1 MLTNFHLATLAQVAV
16 SGLALGSL
24 YAIALLG
31 VLIVF
36 QVSKSINFAYGQ
48 IGMVAAF
55 GSFFLYTTAH
65 LPVWLAVGLGVAAA
79 VALSA
84 LTDFLIIRRIAHR
97 QGLDFV
103 VTLGELLLLTSLAE
117 LLLGTSAQSYLPLLS
132 DVSWRVGGV
141 FINANDLLA
150 VALGIAC
157 IGAGAFVL
165 RHTTLGI
172 SLRAAAEDPAIAQS
186 VGISVPALR
195 TATWAVSGLL
205 VAVAGMMFAS
215 RLSVSSFY
223 MTPIIINVF
232 VAGMIGGLERFW
244 PPIAAAFF
252 IAVYQAVINYLFG
265 EAGGVPALFLLVI
278 AALSLIPKRFLD
290 ERREA
295 RA

>member
-150 VALGIAC
+150 VTLGIFC

-232 VAGMIGGLERFW
+232 IAGMIGGLERFW

>member
-1 MLTNFHLATLAQVAV
+1 MFASFHLATLAQVAL

-24 YAIALLG
+24 YAVALLG

-36 QVSKSINFAYGQ
+36 QVSKNINFAYGQ
-48 IGMVAAF
+48 IGMAAAF
-55 GSFFLYTTAH
+55 GSYYLYAVAH
-65 LPVWLAVGLGVAAA
+65 LPVWLAMLLGLVVA

-84 LTDFLIIRRIAHR
+84 LTDFFIIRRISHR

-132 DVSWRVGGV
+132 DISWTYAGV

-150 VALGIAC
+150 IGLGVVC
-157 IGAGAFVL
+157 VGAGAFVL
-165 RHTTLGI
+165 TRTTLGI

-195 TATWAVSGLL
+195 TGTWAVAGLL
-205 VAVAGMMFAS
+205 VGIAGMMFAS

-223 MTPIIINVF
+223 MTPLIINVF
-232 VAGMIGGLERFW
+232 IAGMIGGLERFW

-252 IAVYQAVINYLFG
+252 IALYQAIINYLFG

-278 AALSLIPKRFLD
+278 GALSLIPKRFLD
-290 ERREA
+290 ERFEA

>member
-205 VAVAGMMFAS
+205 IAVAAMMFAS

-232 VAGMIGGLERFW
+232 IAGMIGGLERFW

>member
-1 MLTNFHLATLAQVAV
+1 MLANVHLATLAQVAL
-16 SGLALGSL
+16 SGLAQGSL

-31 VLIVF
+31 VLIVY
-36 QVSKSINFAYGQ
+36 QVSKNINFAYGQ

-55 GSFFLYTTAH
+55 GSFYLYTAAH
-65 LPVWLAVGLGVAAA
+65 LPVWFAMGFGVATA

-84 LTDFLIIRRIAHR
+84 ATDFLIIRRIAHR

-117 LLLGTSAQSYLPLLS
+117 LLLGTSAQSYLLLLS
-132 DVSWRVGGV
+132 DVSWTVGGV

-150 VALGIAC
+150 VALGIVSV
-157 IGAGAFVL
+157 GAAAFVL
-165 RHTTLGI
+165 THTTLGI

-186 VGISVPALR
+186 AGISVPALR

-205 VAVAGMMFAS
+205 VAVAAMMFAS
-215 RLSVSSFY
+215 WLSVSSFY

-232 VAGMIGGLERFW
+232 IAGMIGELDRFW

-252 IAVYQAVINYLFG
+252 IAVYQAIINYLFG

>member
-65 LPVWLAVGLGVAAA
+65 LPVWLAVGLGAAAA

-172 SLRAAAEDPAIAQS
+172 SLRATAEDPAIAQS

-232 VAGMIGGLERFW
+232 IAGMIGGLERFW

>member
-1 MLTNFHLATLAQVAV
+1 MPANLHLATLAQVAV

-36 QVSKSINFAYGQ
+36 QVSKNINFAYGQ

-55 GSFFLYTTAH
+55 GSFFLYTTIH
-65 LPVWLAVGLGVAAA
+65 LPVWLAMGLGVAAA
-79 VALSA
+79 IALSA
-84 LTDFLIIRRIAHR
+84 LTDFVIIRRVAHR

-103 VTLGELLLLTSLAE
+103 VTLGVLLLLTSLAE

-150 VALGIAC
+150 VALGIVC
-157 IGAGAFVL
+157 VGAGAFVL
-165 RHTTLGI
+165 THTTLGI

-195 TATWAVSGLL
+195 TATWAVSGFL
-205 VAVAGMMFAS
+205 VAIAGMMFAS

-223 MTPIIINVF
+223 MTPLIINVF
-232 VAGMIGGLERFW
+232 IAGMIGGLERFW

-252 IAVYQAVINYLFG
+252 IAIYQAVVNYLFG

-278 AALSLIPKRFLD
+278 GALSLIPKRFLD

>member
-1 MLTNFHLATLAQVAV
+1 MLTSFHIATLVQVAI

-36 QVSKSINFAYGQ
+36 QVSKNINFAYGQ
-48 IGMVAAF
+48 IGMAAAF
-55 GSFFLYTTAH
+55 GSYFLYTSAR
-65 LPVWLAVGLGVAAA
+65 LPVWLAMVLGVLAA

-84 LTDFLIIRRIAHR
+84 ATDFFIIRRISHR

-103 VTLGELLLLTSLAE
+103 VTLGELLLLTALAE

-132 DVSWRVGGV
+132 EISWTVGGV

-150 VALGIAC
+150 VALGIIC
-157 IGAGAFVL
+157 VGTGTFVL
-165 RHTTLGI
+165 TRTTLGI

-186 VGISVPALR
+186 VGISVPTLR
-195 TATWAVSGLL
+195 TGTWAVSGLL
-205 VAVAGMMFAS
+205 VAIAGMMFAS
-215 RLSVSSFY
+215 RLSASSFY
-223 MTPIIINVF
+223 MTPLIINVF
-232 VAGMIGGLERFW
+232 IAGMIGGLERFW

-252 IAVYQAVINYLFG
+252 FALYQAVTNYIFG

-278 AALSLIPKRFLD
+278 GALSIIPKRFLD

>member
-172 SLRAAAEDPAIAQS
+172 SLRATAEDPAIAQS

-232 VAGMIGGLERFW
+232 IAGMIGGLERFW

>member
-150 VALGIAC
+150 VALGIVC

-205 VAVAGMMFAS
+205 IAVAAMMFAS

-232 VAGMIGGLERFW
+232 IAGMIGGLERFW

>member
-150 VALGIAC
+150 VALGIVC

-205 VAVAGMMFAS
+205 IAVAAMMIAS

-232 VAGMIGGLERFW
+232 IAGMIGGLERFW